1 MELVNEREYQRWR
14 WNLPESKHKHI
25 LCHFLWNHFMRN
37 VHSCWVKCIFG
48 SANKYLQSTILV
60 SFQLNAFIVQK
71 KVVKPATTCNQIPK
85 LAKILMTFPRKEAV
99 PSEFAASLWVAEHR
113 IVDRGIC
120 FPIRI
125 FYSRFFGQ
133 RQSGL

>member
-1 MELVNEREYQRWR
+1 
-14 WNLPESKHKHI
+14 
-25 LCHFLWNHFMRN
+25 MRN

-99 PSEFAASLWVAEHR
+99 LNEFAASL
-113 IVDRGIC
+113 
-120 FPIRI
+120 
-125 FYSRFFGQ
+125 YSAVKVLYTCASFWLFAHE
-133 RQSGL
+133 SHDLSPSEI

>member
-1 MELVNEREYQRWR
+1 MMLKWCWNPSELVICKWWADKSLNARMELVNEREYQRWR
-14 WNLPESKHKHI
+14 WNLPESKHKQL
-25 LCHFLWNHFMRN
+25 LCHFLWNHFMRK

-71 KVVKPATTCNQIPK
+71 KVVKPATCNQIPK

-99 PSEFAASLWVAEHR
+99 LNEFAASL
-113 IVDRGIC
+113 
-120 FPIRI
+120 
-125 FYSRFFGQ
+125 YSMRC
-133 RQSGL
+133 S